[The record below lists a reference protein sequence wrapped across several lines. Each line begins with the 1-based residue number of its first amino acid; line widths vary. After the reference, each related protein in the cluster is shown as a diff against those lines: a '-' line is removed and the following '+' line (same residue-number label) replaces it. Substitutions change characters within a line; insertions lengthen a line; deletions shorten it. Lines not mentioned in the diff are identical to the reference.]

1 MMPQTASEWIVALHD
16 RPHDAA
22 LRHRHQGW
30 LAADPAH
37 QQDWHETLHVWRL
50 LGLTVPAHADLW
62 AARPAT
68 VFKQRALWRRKG
80 IGFGLAAAALA
91 ACLALIWAP
100 GVLLSIQAD
109 HVTADGQM
117 RSIALPDGSQVH
129 LAPGSA
135 LRVDFAPEQRRVELL
150 AGQAFF
156 EVVPNSSTPFAVLS
170 DHVQT
175 TVLGTAFDV
184 QHGPHG
190 INVAVNRGLVQVAM
204 RPNAATA
211 PFAPQ
216 RLAAGE
222 GVYVGE
228 DGISQNW
235 KTAPT
240 LIAAWRQGQLV
251 AKDLP
256 VADAVERLRHYFKG
270 WIVLADDELA
280 RQPLTGVYTLSDPLT
295 ALRAI
300 AGAQGA
306 EVKEISPWI
315 LVLSKP

>member
-22 LRHRHQGW
+22 LRHQHQGW

-37 QQDWHETLHVWRL
+37 QQEWHEALHVWHL
-50 LGLTVPAHADLW
+50 LDLTVPAHADLW
-62 AARPAT
+62 AERPAPA
-68 VFKQRALWRRKG
+68 VKRRAPWRRM
-80 IGFGLAAAALA
+80 GFGLAAAALA
-91 ACLALIWAP
+91 ACLALVWAP
-100 GVLLSIQAD
+100 GLLLSIQAD
-109 HVTADGQM
+109 YVSADGQM
-117 RSIALPDGSQVH
+117 RSIALPDGSQVQ

-135 LRVDFAPEQRRVELL
+135 LRVGYEPEQRRVELL

-156 EVVPNSSTPFAVLS
+156 EVVPNSSAPFTVLS

-190 INVAVNRGLVQVAM
+190 VTVAVNRGLVQVAM
-204 RPNAATA
+204 RPNASTPPFTA
-211 PFAPQ
+211 Q

-228 DGISQNW
+228 DGTLQGW
-235 KTAPT
+235 KTAPA

-256 VADAVERLRHYFKG
+256 VADAVDRLRHYFKG
-270 WIVLADDELA
+270 WIVLADDDLA
-280 RQPLTGVYTLSDPLT
+280 HQPLTGVYALSDPPA

-300 AGAQGA
+300 AAAQGA

-315 LVLSKP
+315 LVLSRP